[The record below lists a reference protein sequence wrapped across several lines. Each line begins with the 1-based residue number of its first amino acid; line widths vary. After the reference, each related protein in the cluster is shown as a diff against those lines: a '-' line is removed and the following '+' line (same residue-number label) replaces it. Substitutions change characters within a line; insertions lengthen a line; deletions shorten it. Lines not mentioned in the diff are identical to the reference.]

1 MLIPQD
7 FPSSASA
14 VSAGGLVCPVCRQA
28 ALERRHRSTTDRVLS
43 LFVPAAMP
51 LRRYACAAVGCGW
64 QGLLRGH
71 LPRPPGYLPEQWL
84 EP

>member
-1 MLIPQD
+1 MPTPQD
-7 FPSSASA
+7 PPPSAA
-14 VSAGGLVCPVCRQA
+14 AARAGGLVCPVCRRA
-28 ALERRHRSTTDRVLS
+28 ALERRHRSTRDRVLS

-71 LPRPPGYLPEQWL
+71 LTRPPGYLPEQWL
-84 EP
+84 